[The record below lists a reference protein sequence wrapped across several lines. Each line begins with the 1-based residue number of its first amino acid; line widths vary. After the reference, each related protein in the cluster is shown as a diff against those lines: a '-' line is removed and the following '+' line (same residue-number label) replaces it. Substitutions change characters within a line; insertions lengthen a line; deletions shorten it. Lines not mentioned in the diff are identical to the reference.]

1 MLSGT
6 QMPGLFRVAD
16 TTAMVAQR
24 RNVRVTLAQ
33 LGMLWIAVLA
43 GVATQITGNGSL
55 GFVGVGAYIVLV
67 TVRVYGRISHHETIW
82 YENRQLA
89 ESLRSLVWR
98 YAVGGA
104 PFSIEDPEIADD
116 EYTARVTQLLDDMRH
131 APVPE
136 GPADVQ
142 LITAEMRST
151 RTLPLAERK
160 ENYATHRVLSQ
171 LQWYVARARS
181 DARRNARL
189 DVLYLVASAAAV
201 FFGLLQ
207 AFAVLNVNLLGL
219 FAVVAATVY
228 TWQSQRRYGKQAS
241 SYASAANKLT
251 LVHTALGRV
260 HTEADWADFVD
271 MAESGIAREHTSWRV
286 ARAQP

>member
-1 MLSGT
+1 MLSGA

-16 TTAMVAQR
+16 NTAMVAQKR
-24 RNVRVTLAQ
+24 HVRVTLAQ
-33 LGMLWIAVLA
+33 LGMLWVAVLA
-43 GVATQITGNGSL
+43 GVATQVTGNGSL

-104 PFSIEDPEIADD
+104 PFAVQDPDPADD
-116 EYTARVTQLLDDMRH
+116 EYAARVTQLLDDMRH

-142 LITAEMRST
+142 LITSEMREARARS
-151 RTLPLAERK
+151 LAERK
-160 ENYATHRVLSQ
+160 ETYATDRVLSQ
-171 LQWYVARARS
+171 LQWYVGRARS
-181 DARRNARL
+181 DAARSARL

-207 AFAVLNVNLLGL
+207 AFAVLRVNLLGM
-219 FAVVAATVY
+219 FAVIAATLY

-251 LVHTALGRV
+251 LVHTALGRA
-260 HTEADWADFVD
+260 HSEEEWADFVD